1 VADDNTSNL
10 KQIKVNL
17 KKELGSGGYGI
28 VFQGEWNNIQVAVK
42 QILSSKVE
50 SNKREEEALQKLNHP
65 NVIKLFYVESNSENR
80 YLINQERLNLYV
92 NK

>member
-1 VADDNTSNL
+1 
-10 KQIKVNL
+10 
-17 KKELGSGGYGI
+17 LGSGGYGI

-50 SNKREEEALQKLNHP
+50 SNKLEEEALQKLNHP

-80 YLINQERLNLYV
+80 YLIKQERINFYV